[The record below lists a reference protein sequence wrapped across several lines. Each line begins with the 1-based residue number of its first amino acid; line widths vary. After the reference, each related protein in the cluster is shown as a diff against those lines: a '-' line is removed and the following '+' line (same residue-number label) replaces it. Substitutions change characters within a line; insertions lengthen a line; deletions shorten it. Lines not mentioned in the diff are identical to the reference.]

1 MIPLIGERGA
11 ELHVCGSRR
20 LLPAAAPVVMQQQP
34 HVHGAPSDGDAALAR
49 KTRNW
54 KLIVDPL
61 LQKGGQKVYRTEGL
75 VAGVSDGTLSS
86 WR

>member
-1 MIPLIGERGA
+1 MRDEREWGNGPGAALIAFGA
-11 ELHVCGSRR
+11 SVSVPQSGLT
-20 LLPAAAPVVMQQQP
+20 AAADMHP
-34 HVHGAPSDGDAALAR
+34 HAGAVGDDANR

-75 VAGVSDGTLSS
+75 VAGV
-86 WR
+86 